1 MNNRGLDM
9 RMKMGDFF
17 DRLTILRMKARLDKN
32 AKQELGEFMAE
43 FRKAMGK
50 KTWKRNAHVLV
61 PWIMQLAEVNAKTW
75 IKEASIRKEY
85 SSDPE
90 AGQDLDLA
98 EVGKRALEI
107 RDYNRLRIEAKNAID
122 RVYGGIPDRK
132 VDHASE

>member
-1 MNNRGLDM
+1 M

-122 RVYGGIPDRK
+122 RVYGGIPDIK